1 MFVNFAQITPVTTV
15 INMFIMGIKLSYV
28 MTVKI
33 GLMKKVQVLQYINI
47 LGSQKIVMKLGEKN
61 LMKLNVGL

>member
-1 MFVNFAQITPVTTV
+1 
-15 INMFIMGIKLSYV
+15 MFIMGIKLSYV